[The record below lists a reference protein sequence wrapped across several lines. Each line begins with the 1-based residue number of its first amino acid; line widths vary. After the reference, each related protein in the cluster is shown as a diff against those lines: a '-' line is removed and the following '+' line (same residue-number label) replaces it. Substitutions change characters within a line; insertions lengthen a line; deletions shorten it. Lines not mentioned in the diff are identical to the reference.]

1 MSSARQSIGYC
12 PQFEA
17 LSDGL
22 TGRQHLVLFSKL
34 RGIPSHQLKDVVNDA
49 LNMLELMPHAD
60 KPVSAYSGG
69 NCRRLSTA
77 IALLAN
83 PPLILLVRDPF
94 ELLIV
99 AKFACVSL
107 LFLPL
112 SLSLLFFLYSQIF
125 IALKFSLLFIALKTR
140 PYLYLLYYHLLLLLL
155 IIG

>member
-17 LSDGL
+17 LSGGL

-34 RGIPSHQLKDVVNDA
+34 RGIPPHQLNDVVNDA

-83 PPLILLVRDPF
+83 PPVILLV
-94 ELLIV
+94 
-99 AKFACVSL
+99 S
-107 LFLPL
+107 
-112 SLSLLFFLYSQIF
+112 Y
-125 IALKFSLLFIALKTR
+125 
-140 PYLYLLYYHLLLLLL
+140 
-155 IIG
+155 IINS

>member
-94 ELLIV
+94 KLLIV
-99 AKFACVSL
+99 AKFACASL
-107 LFLPL
+107 LFLYL
-112 SLSLLFFLYSQIF
+112 FHFFSFFILKSLL
-125 IALKFSLLFIALKTR
+125 
-140 PYLYLLYYHLLLLLL
+140 H
-155 IIG
+155 